1 LNVIEQATVVIYDA
15 NVLYPASLRD
25 LLMQLALSDLFQARW
40 TNLIHDEWTRNV
52 LKNQPDM
59 NPAKLEH
66 VRTLMNNAV
75 ADSLVTGFE
84 TLIPTLNLPDPND
97 RHVLAAAITAKANRI
112 VTFNLKDFPTRILE
126 PYRIQAQHPD
136 EFICELLDDH
146 LEVVLTAMRTVRSRL
161 RNPPRSSK
169 EYLERLA
176 QQDLKSTVARLR
188 EHEAEI

>member
-1 LNVIEQATVVIYDA
+1 VNENEQATVVIYDA
-15 NVLYPASLRD
+15 NVLYPATLRD

-52 LKNQPDM
+52 LKNQPDL

-75 ADSLVTGFE
+75 PDSLVTGFE
-84 TLIPTLNLPDPND
+84 TRIPTLNLPDPND

-112 VTFNLKDFPTRILE
+112 VTFNLKDFPTPLLE
-126 PYRIQAQHPD
+126 PHGIQAQHPD

-146 LEVVLTAMRTVRSRL
+146 LELVLTAMRTVRSRL
-161 RNPPRSSK
+161 
-169 EYLERLA
+169 
-176 QQDLKSTVARLR
+176 
-188 EHEAEI
+188 

>member
-1 LNVIEQATVVIYDA
+1 VNANEQPTVVIYDA
-15 NVLYPASLRD
+15 NVLYPATLRD

-59 NPAKLEH
+59 NPSKLEH

-84 TLIPTLNLPDPND
+84 ALIPTLNLPDPND

-126 PYRIQAQHPD
+126 PHGIQAQHPD

-146 LEVVLTAMRTVRSRL
+146 LEAVLTAMRTVRNRL

-176 QQDLKSTVARLR
+176 QQDLKSTVARLQ

>member
-1 LNVIEQATVVIYDA
+1 VIEQPTVVIYDA
-15 NVLYPASLRD
+15 NVLYPATLRD
-25 LLMQLALSDLFQARW
+25 LLIQLALSDLFQARW

-52 LKNQPDM
+52 LKNQPDL

-66 VRTLMNNAV
+66 VHTLMNNAIP
-75 ADSLVTGFE
+75 DSLVTGFE
-84 TLIPTLNLPDPND
+84 TLISTLNLPDPND

-112 VTFNLKDFPTRILE
+112 VTFNLKDFPTPLLE
-126 PYRIQAQHPD
+126 PHGIQAQHPD
-136 EFICELLDDH
+136 KFICELLDHH
-146 LEVVLTAMRTVRSRL
+146 LEAVLTAMRTVRNRL

-176 QQDLKSTVARLR
+176 QQDLKSTLARLR

>member
-1 LNVIEQATVVIYDA
+1 VNATEQPTVVIYDA
-15 NVLYPASLRD
+15 NVLYPATLRD

-84 TLIPTLNLPDPND
+84 ALIPTLNLPDPDD

-126 PYRIQAQHPD
+126 PHGIQAQHPD

-146 LEVVLTAMRTVRSRL
+146 LEAVLTAMRTVRNRL
-161 RNPPRSSK
+161 RNPPRNAK

>member
-1 LNVIEQATVVIYDA
+1 VNANEQPTVVIYDA
-15 NVLYPASLRD
+15 NVLYPATLRD

-59 NPAKLEH
+59 NPSKLEH

-84 TLIPTLNLPDPND
+84 ALIPTLNLPDPDD

-126 PYRIQAQHPD
+126 PHGIQTQHPD

-146 LEVVLTAMRTVRSRL
+146 LEVVLTAMRTVRNRL

-176 QQDLKSTVARLR
+176 QQDLKSTVGRLR

>member
-1 LNVIEQATVVIYDA
+1 VIEQPTVVIYDA
-15 NVLYPASLRD
+15 NVLYPATLRD

-52 LKNQPDM
+52 LKNQPDL
-59 NPAKLEH
+59 NPTKLEH

-112 VTFNLKDFPTRILE
+112 VTFNRKDFPTPFLE
-126 PYRIQAQHPD
+126 PHGIQAQHPD
-136 EFICELLDDH
+136 EFICELIDH
-146 LEVVLTAMRTVRSRL
+146 QLEAVLTAMRTVRSRL
-161 RNPPRSSK
+161 RNPPRNAT

-176 QQDLKSTVARLR
+176 KQDLKSTVARLR
-188 EHEAEI
+188 EHETEI